1 VTADL
6 PTLREW
12 LFSGKA
18 FLAAMLALYIALAF
32 DLSRPYWAMAAV
44 YIVSNPLSGAT
55 AAKGLYRAL
64 GTLIGA
70 SASVF
75 FVPLLVDSPELLS
88 LVVALWTGA
97 LLYISLMI
105 RTPRSYI
112 FMLAGYS
119 LPIIALPAVSAP
131 QTIFDVAVA
140 RSEEIILGITCAT
153 VVGTLVF
160 PTSMRGV
167 LSSSVSSWIDDAA
180 SWATE
185 ILRGEGAL
193 PMTPLRRQKLAADIG
208 GLDMLIT
215 QLAFDATTRDL
226 ARPARELRGRLMMLL
241 PLLSSLADR
250 LHALRSDDAA
260 MPETM
265 AEASREAMPEG
276 QAPALPPDLSALLA
290 RATAWFAGGR
300 NGDPDA
306 ADAILADIRAL
317 RREAPQNWRDLV
329 LGSALD
335 RLGEIVALWCDCL
348 VLMQDIGGQGPAT
361 PWRPRFRH
369 RQVVRTVRHYD
380 YGMMLFYAVSCV
392 AATLL
397 ASAFWIATG
406 WSAGGGAVMMTAV
419 ACCFFG
425 ALDQPAAQA
434 RFMTIWTS
442 VSVLVA
448 AVYLFAI
455 LPAIHDFEMLALVF
469 APPFLVIG
477 LLMSRPQ
484 YTMLGLML
492 ATNTASFVAM
502 ENRYEADF
510 ASFINQSAAAVAG
523 LLFAYVWY
531 IATRP
536 FGAEIAAWRLVRA
549 GWRDLAD
556 AAAGYRRDDPQRL
569 AGRMLDRLGQ
579 LVPRLATLGDRELA
593 KVDGYSEVRV
603 GFNIIELQKARR
615 QQSPAKVAAY
625 DAVLQGVAALYRARE
640 ARDRLVPAPDA
651 LVQAIDHAM
660 TVARADQDAAARR
673 ALDALVGLRRIV
685 CPQAPPPLAVFATDA
700 AGVAA
705 TGDLRQKTELPQ
717 EVGAA

>member
-1 VTADL
+1 MTADL

-55 AAKGLYRAL
+55 ASKGLYRAL

-75 FVPLLVDSPELLS
+75 FVPLLIDSPELLS
-88 LVVALWTGA
+88 LVVALWTGT

-131 QTIFDVAVA
+131 ETIFDVAVA

-153 VVGTLVF
+153 IVGAVVF
-160 PTSMRGV
+160 PTSMRGT
-167 LSSSVSSWIDDAA
+167 LASSVTSWIDDAA

-215 QLAFDATTRDL
+215 QLAFDPTARDL
-226 ARPARELRGRLMMLL
+226 APRARELRGRLMMML

-250 LHALRSDDAA
+250 LHALRTGD
-260 MPETM
+260 P
-265 AEASREAMPEG
+265 P
-276 QAPALPPDLSALLA
+276 APADPAPPATAKATSGLPAELSALLA
-290 RATAWFAGGR
+290 RATAWFASGR
-300 NGDPDA
+300 NGDPA
-306 ADAILADIRAL
+306 MADDILADIHAL
-317 RREAPQNWRDLV
+317 RREAPQDWRDLIQ
-329 LGSALD
+329 GSALD
-335 RLGEIVALWCDCL
+335 RLGEIVALWGDCL
-348 VLMQDIGGQGPAT
+348 DLMRDIASEGPAA

-380 YGMMLFYAVSCV
+380 YGMMLFSAATCV
-392 AATLL
+392 VATLL

-419 ACCFFG
+419 SCCFFG
-425 ALDQPAAQA
+425 ALDQPAPQA
-434 RFMTIWTS
+434 RFMTIWTA

-469 APPFLVIG
+469 APPFLMIG
-477 LLMSRPQ
+477 LMMSRPQ

-502 ENRYEADF
+502 QNRYDADF
-510 ASFINQSAAAVAG
+510 ASFINGGVAAVAG

-531 IATRP
+531 VATRP
-536 FGAEIAAWRLVRA
+536 FGSEIAAWRLVRA
-549 GWRDLAD
+549 GWRDIAD

-593 KVDGYSEVRV
+593 RVDGYSEVRV

-615 QQSPAKVAAY
+615 QQSPARVAAY
-625 DAVLQGVAALYRARE
+625 DAVLQGVAALYRARQAE
-640 ARDRLVPAPDA
+640 DRLVAAPESLA
-651 LVQAIDHAM
+651 TAIDAAM
-660 TVARADQDAAARR
+660 ARALTDQDAGSRR
-673 ALDALVGLRRIV
+673 ALDALVGLRRIL
-685 CPQAPPPLAVFATDA
+685 CPEAPPPPLTVAG
-700 AGVAA
+700 GVAISA
-705 TGDLRQKTELPQ
+705 AAADVRQNNEPSRK
-717 EVGAA
+717 VDVA

>member
-1 VTADL
+1 MTANL

-55 AAKGLYRAL
+55 ASKGLYRAL

-75 FVPLLVDSPELLS
+75 FVPLFIDSPELLS
-88 LVVALWTGA
+88 LVVALWTGT

-131 QTIFDVAVA
+131 ETIFDVAVA

-153 VVGTLVF
+153 VIGAVVF

-167 LSSSVSSWIDDAA
+167 LASSVASWIDDAA

-215 QLAFDATTRDL
+215 QLAFDATARDL
-226 ARPARELRGRLMMLL
+226 APRARELRGRLMMML

-250 LHALRSDDAA
+250 LHALRTDDQFAA
-260 MPETM
+260 TDMTPPAAATSELP
-265 AEASREAMPEG
+265 AE
-276 QAPALPPDLSALLA
+276 LSALLA
-290 RATAWFAGGR
+290 RATAWFASGR
-300 NGDPDA
+300 DGDPAA
-306 ADAILADIRAL
+306 ADGMLADIRAL
-317 RREAPQNWRDLV
+317 RRETPQSWRDLIQ
-329 LGSALD
+329 GSALD
-335 RLGEIVALWCDCL
+335 RLGEIIALWGDCL
-348 VLMQDIGGQGPAT
+348 DLMQDIASEGPAG

-380 YGMMLFYAVSCV
+380 YGMMLFSAATCV
-392 AATLL
+392 VATLL

-425 ALDQPAAQA
+425 ALDQPAPQA
-434 RFMTIWTS
+434 RFMTIWTA

-469 APPFLVIG
+469 APPFLIVG

-502 ENRYEADF
+502 QNRYDADF
-510 ASFINQSAAAVAG
+510 ASFINQGAAAVAG

-531 IATRP
+531 VATRP

-549 GWRDLAD
+549 GWRDIAD

-593 KVDGYSEVRV
+593 RVDGYSEVRV

-615 QQSPAKVAAY
+615 QQRPDKVTAY
-625 DAVLQGVAALYRARE
+625 DAVLEGVAALYRARQ
-640 ARDRLVPAPDA
+640 AADRLIPAPDS
-651 LVQAIDHAM
+651 LTSAIDRAM
-660 TVARADQDAAARR
+660 TMAIADHDAASRR
-673 ALDALVGLRRIV
+673 ALDALVGLRRIL
-685 CPQAPPPLAVFATDA
+685 CPEAPPPLAAFAENA
-700 AGVAA
+700 AAPAA
-705 TGDLRQKTELPQ
+705 PPVDLRQNNQLPR
-717 EVGAA
+717 EVGVA